1 MTRSR
6 FDEELDNLQKSME
19 DIGKLCQEA
28 ILKQPTPCLRATTM
42 KLKIQSTCTAAS
54 TRANGKL
61 KTAACAC

>member
-28 ILKQPTPCLRATTM
+28 ILEATNT
-42 KLKIQSTCTAAS
+42 LFT
-54 TRANGKL
+54 GD
-61 KTAACAC
+61 